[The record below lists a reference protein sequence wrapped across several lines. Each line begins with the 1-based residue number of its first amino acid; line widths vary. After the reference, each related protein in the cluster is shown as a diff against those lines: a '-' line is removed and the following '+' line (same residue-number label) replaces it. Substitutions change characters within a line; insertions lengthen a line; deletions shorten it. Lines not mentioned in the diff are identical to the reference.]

1 MTHRYVLPPRNLK
14 SLDRLANKVTGKSP
28 LARKMGPATMLTK
41 EEEERI
47 CQWVYESAAAGFPIT
62 HEQLLFSIQKYLNDL
77 KRNCKFFKAN
87 NKPGKTFL
95 KHFMKRNKGI
105 ASRTSQNLTC
115 SRAAVN
121 EEAIREWFGKV
132 GDKLKEK
139 GWANI
144 LLDPNRVFNCDETAF
159 MLAPKTPK
167 VLAKKGDKNVY
178 QHVNADDKE
187 CLTVLVTGNAASTFA
202 STTIIYPYKRMPAEI
217 SDNFPSGW
225 GLGKTDSDW
234 MTCEA
239 FFEFIADIFF
249 PWLSSQNLMLPV
261 ILFVDGHK
269 SHLSYQYSQFCHE
282 KGIVLIPLFPNA
294 THLLQPLDVAVFKPL
309 KVAWRKRVHMWRI
322 EKIQSEEGH
331 ALKKKDFAKLLK
343 EVMEESLTPSILVNG
358 FRKCGL
364 VPGNPEAVTI
374 PGKLLRRRTT
384 LKKICS

>member
-47 CQWVYESAAAGFPIT
+47 CQWVYESAAARFPIT

-77 KRNCKFFKAN
+77 KRFKTNERKFFKAN

-144 LLDPNRVFNCDETAF
+144 LLDPNRVFNYDETAF

-202 STTIIYPYKRMPAEI
+202 STTIIYPYKRIPAEI
-217 SDNFPSGW
+217 SDNFPSG
-225 GLGKTDSDW
+225 
-234 MTCEA
+234 
-239 FFEFIADIFF
+239 
-249 PWLSSQNLMLPV
+249 
-261 ILFVDGHK
+261 
-269 SHLSYQYSQFCHE
+269 
-282 KGIVLIPLFPNA
+282 
-294 THLLQPLDVAVFKPL
+294 
-309 KVAWRKRVHMWRI
+309 
-322 EKIQSEEGH
+322 
-331 ALKKKDFAKLLK
+331 
-343 EVMEESLTPSILVNG
+343 
-358 FRKCGL
+358 
-364 VPGNPEAVTI
+364 
-374 PGKLLRRRTT
+374 
-384 LKKICS
+384 